1 MAEPVFSLREVIK
14 THAGGGSSF
23 RLAVRK
29 LDIGRGA
36 KLAFIGESGSGKSTL
51 LELLAMLSQ
60 PDSCDR
66 FTFQPEPSGQVHD
79 LAQQWRTHDTGKF
92 TEWRG
97 RHVGYIMQT
106 GGLLPYLT
114 VRENIELPLRLLQ
127 IPLRDTAQQWA
138 GKLAIAAQLDKL
150 PAMLSVGQRQ
160 RAEVARALAHGPAI
174 LIADEPTSAVDPLNA
189 ERMVDL
195 LCELADEFRVTLLL
209 ATHAQR
215 LAQQFGLSL
224 IEHRIR
230 ALDDNSH
237 EVVIDAV
244 NGG

>member
-1 MAEPVFSLREVIK
+1 MIK
-14 THAGGGSSF
+14 THGGGGSSF
-23 RLAVRK
+23 RLSIRR
-29 LDIGRGA
+29 LDIPRGA

-51 LELLAMLSQ
+51 LELLALLSQ
-60 PDSCDR
+60 PDHGTE
-66 FTFQPEPSGQVHD
+66 FNFQPQLSGPVYD
-79 LAQQWRTHDTGKF
+79 LAQHWQQNDTARF

-97 RHVGYIMQT
+97 RHIGYIMQT

-114 VRENIELPLRLLQ
+114 VQENIELPLRLLQ
-127 IPLRDTAQQWA
+127 LPLADTARQWA
-138 GKLAIAAQLDKL
+138 EKLAISAQLGKL

-174 LIADEPTSAVDPLNA
+174 LIADEPTSAVDPINA

-195 LCELADEFRVTLLL
+195 LCQLTDEFNVTLLL

-224 IEHRIR
+224 IEHRIK
-230 ALDDNSH
+230 AISEHSH
-237 EVVIDAV
+237 EVQIDY
-244 NGG
+244 GDRT

>member
-1 MAEPVFSLREVIK
+1 MSIK
-14 THAGGGSSF
+14 
-23 RLAVRK
+23 RLE
-29 LDIGRGA
+29 IGRGA

-51 LELLAMLSQ
+51 LELLALLSQ
-60 PDSCDR
+60 PEQCGE
-66 FTFQPEPSGQVHD
+66 FKFQPEPGGQVHD
-79 LAQQWRTHDTGKF
+79 LAQQWQLNNTEQF
-92 TEWRG
+92 TAWRG

-114 VRENIELPLRLLQ
+114 VQENIELPLRLLQ
-127 IPLRDTAQQWA
+127 IPLRDTARQWA
-138 GKLAIAAQLDKL
+138 SKLAISAQLGKL

-189 ERMVDL
+189 ERMVQL
-195 LCELADEFRVTLLL
+195 LCELADEFKVTLLL

-224 IEHRIR
+224 IEHRIH
-230 ALDDNSH
+230 ALDEQSH
-237 EVVIDAV
+237 EVIIDSAV
-244 NGG
+244 AA

>member
-1 MAEPVFSLREVIK
+1 MAEPVFSLREVFK
-14 THAGGGSSF
+14 THTGGGSSF

-60 PDSCDR
+60 PDSCET

-79 LAQQWRTHDTGKF
+79 LAQQWRASDTAKF

-127 IPLRDTAQQWA
+127 IPLHDTAQQWA
-138 GKLAIAAQLDKL
+138 GKLAIGAQLDKL

-189 ERMVDL
+189 ERMVAL
-195 LCELADEFRVTLLL
+195 LCELADEFGVTLLL

-230 ALDDNSH
+230 ALDEHSH
-237 EVVIDAV
+237 EVEIDSVAR
-244 NGG
+244 G